1 MTPPAVSARGLTR
14 RFVSG
19 SGQVVTALDA
29 LDLDLPAS
37 AFVVVRGPSG
47 CGKSTLLNLLGLL
60 DRPSAGALTVAGLEL
75 TRLDF
80 AAAAQFRRD
89 QVGFLFQDA
98 GLIEP
103 MTAAANVGLPLAYRE
118 VPHRER
124 DALVRAALDRVG
136 LTGRL
141 KSQVSELSGGERQRV
156 GLARA
161 LVANP
166 PLLICDEPTAALD
179 EANSH
184 AIADLL
190 AARAAEGATVV
201 CSSHDPIII
210 ARAGKVVPLLR
221 GRLDE
226 EVRAA

>member
-184 AIADLL
+184 SIADLL